1 MVMNK
6 FLVFSFFAI
15 LISSCSVNKQA
26 QQIKA
31 LEQCE
36 YKFISA
42 SKVSVGGTDVKNII
56 DQKDIS
62 IKNLPALALGLLRQ
76 DVPLKA
82 SLNVE
87 ISNPSTNLAAINN
100 FDYIILIN
108 KQEIANGVVDQLVQI
123 EPGQKMQV
131 PVQVNA
137 NIYKFLSSGNTLEQI
152 TKFLSGA
159 SNGTTEVG
167 LVTIKI
173 KPSIR
178 VGNEL
183 VKYPGFITIDK
194 EVSNKILL

>member
-1 MVMNK
+1 MNK
-6 FLVFSFFAI
+6 
-15 LISSCSVNKQA
+15 LIGSVLLTIIMSSCGINKQA

-36 YKFISA
+36 YKFVSA
-42 SKVSVGGTDVKNII
+42 SKVTVAGTDIKKII
-56 DQKDIS
+56 DQQS
-62 IKNLPALALGLLRQ
+62 INIAGLPALALGLLRQ

-82 SLNVE
+82 TLNVE
-87 ISNPSTNLAAINN
+87 ITNPSTNEAAINN

-108 KQEIANGVVDQLVQI
+108 KQEIANGVVEQVVQI
-123 EPGQKMQV
+123 EPGQKIQV
-131 PVQVNA
+131 PVQLNA
-137 NIYKFLSSGNTLEQI
+137 NIYRFLSNGKTLEEI
-152 TKFLSGA
+152 SKFLSGT
-159 SNGTTEVG
+159 SNGVAEIG

>member
-1 MVMNK
+1 MK
-6 FLVFSFFAI
+6 KLFLLTLSALI
-15 LISSCSVNKQA
+15 LTSCGINKQA

-42 SKVSVGGTDVKNII
+42 SNLTVAGTDIKKII
-56 DQKDIS
+56 DQQS
-62 IKNLPALALGLLRQ
+62 INIAGLPALALGLLRQ

-82 SLNVE
+82 TLNVE
-87 ISNPSTNLAAINN
+87 ITNPSTNLAAINN

-108 KQEIANGVVDQLVQI
+108 KQEIANGVVEQVVQI
-123 EPGQKMQV
+123 EPGQKIQV
-131 PVQVNA
+131 PVQLNA
-137 NIYKFLSSGNTLEQI
+137 NIYQFISNGKTLEDI
-152 TKFLSGA
+152 SKFLSGA
-159 SNGTTEVG
+159 SKGVTEVG

>member
-1 MVMNK
+1 MKNI
-6 FLVFSFFAI
+6 LLLILSAI
-15 LISSCSVNKQA
+15 IVTSCGINKQA

-36 YKFISA
+36 YKFVSA
-42 SKVSVGGTDVKNII
+42 STVTVAGTDVKKII
-56 DQKDIS
+56 DQQTV
-62 IKNLPALALGLLRQ
+62 NLAGLPALALGFLRQ

-82 SLNVE
+82 TLNVE
-87 ISNPSTNLAAINN
+87 ITNPSTNVAAINN
-100 FDYIILIN
+100 FDYIILVN

-123 EPGQKMQV
+123 EPGQKTQV
-131 PVQVNA
+131 PVQLNA
-137 NIYKFLSSGNTLEQI
+137 NIYRFLSNGKTLEEI
-152 TKFLSGA
+152 TRFLSGA
-159 SNGTTEVG
+159 STGTPEVG

-178 VGNEL
+178 VGKDL

>member
-1 MVMNK
+1 MK
-6 FLVFSFFAI
+6 KIILLFLSVI
-15 LISSCSVNKQA
+15 IVTSCGINKQT

-36 YKFISA
+36 YKFINA
-42 SKVSVGGTDVKNII
+42 SKVTVAGTDIKKLI
-56 DQKDIS
+56 DQQTVNLS
-62 IKNLPALALGLLRQ
+62 SLPALALGFLRQ

-82 SLNVE
+82 TLNVE
-87 ISNPSTNLAAINN
+87 ITNPSTNLAAINN

-108 KQEIANGVVDQLVQI
+108 KQEIANGVVDQLVQV
-123 EPGQKMQV
+123 EPGKKVQV
-131 PVQVNA
+131 PVQLNA
-137 NIYKFLSSGNTLEQI
+137 NIYQFLSNGKTLDQI

-159 SNGTTEVG
+159 STGTTEVG

-178 VGNEL
+178 IRNEL

>member
-1 MVMNK
+1 MKNI
-6 FLVFSFFAI
+6 LLLILSAI
-15 LISSCSVNKQA
+15 IVTSCGINKQA

-36 YKFISA
+36 YKFIDA
-42 SKVSVGGTDVKNII
+42 SKVTVAGTDIKKLV
-56 DQKDIS
+56 DQQRINLAS
-62 IKNLPALALGLLRQ
+62 LPALALGFLRQ
-76 DVPLKA
+76 DIPLKA
-82 SLNVE
+82 SLTVE
-87 ISNPSTNLAAINN
+87 ITNPSTNLAAINN

-108 KQEIANGVVDQLVQI
+108 KQEIANGVVDQLIQI
-123 EPGQKMQV
+123 EPGQKTQV
-131 PVQVNA
+131 PVQLNV
-137 NIYKFLSSGNTLEQI
+137 NIYQFLSNGKTLEEI
-152 TKFLSGA
+152 TKFLAGS
-159 SNGTTEVG
+159 STGTPEVG

>member
-1 MVMNK
+1 MNK
-6 FLVFSFFAI
+6 LFLLI
-15 LISSCSVNKQA
+15 LSAVALSSCGINKQA

-36 YKFISA
+36 YKFINA
-42 SKVSVGGTDVKNII
+42 SSVTVGGTDIKKII
-56 DQKDIS
+56 DQQS
-62 IKNLPALALGLLRQ
+62 INIGSLPALALGLLRQ

-82 SLNVE
+82 TLNVE
-87 ISNPSTNLAAINN
+87 ITNPSTNLAAINN

-108 KQEIANGVVDQLVQI
+108 KQEIANGVVDQVVQI

-137 NIYKFLSSGNTLEQI
+137 NIYRFLSNGKTLEDI
-152 TKFLSGA
+152 SRFLSGTSKGVA
-159 SNGTTEVG
+159 EVG

>member
-1 MVMNK
+1 MK
-6 FLVFSFFAI
+6 KLFFLFLSALI
-15 LISSCSVNKQA
+15 LASCGINKQA

-31 LEQCE
+31 LEECK
-36 YKFISA
+36 YKFISISSA
-42 SKVSVGGTDVKNII
+42 TVAGTDVKKII
-56 DQKDIS
+56 DQQS
-62 IKNLPALALGLLRQ
+62 INIAGLPALALGLLRQ

-82 SLNVE
+82 TLNVE
-87 ISNPSTNLAAINN
+87 IANPSTNLASINN

-108 KQEIANGVVDQLVQI
+108 KQEIANGVVDQVVQI
-123 EPGQKMQV
+123 GPGQKVQV
-131 PVQVNA
+131 PVQLNA
-137 NIYKFLSSGNTLEQI
+137 NIYQFLSNGKTLEDI
-152 TKFLSGA
+152 SKFLSGA
-159 SNGTTEVG
+159 SKGVAEVG

>member
-1 MVMNK
+1 M
-6 FLVFSFFAI
+6 
-15 LISSCSVNKQA
+15 LISSCSINKQA

-36 YKFISA
+36 YKFINA
-42 SKVSVGGTDVKNII
+42 SKVTVAGTDIKKII
-56 DQKDIS
+56 DQQTIS
-62 IKNLPALALGLLRQ
+62 LAGLPALALGLLRQ

-87 ISNPSTNLAAINN
+87 ITNPSTNIAAINN

-108 KQEIANGVVDQLVQI
+108 KQEIANGVVDQLVKI
-123 EPGQKMQV
+123 EPGQKVQV
-131 PVQVNA
+131 PVQLNA
-137 NIYKFLSSGNTLEQI
+137 NIYQFLSNGKTLDEI

-159 SNGTTEVG
+159 STGTTQVG